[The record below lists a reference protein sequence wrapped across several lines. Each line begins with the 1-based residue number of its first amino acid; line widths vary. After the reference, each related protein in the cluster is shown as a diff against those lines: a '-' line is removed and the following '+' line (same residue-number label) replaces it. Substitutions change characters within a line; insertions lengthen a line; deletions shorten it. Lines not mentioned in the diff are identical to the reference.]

1 MDVGLSRAYV
11 WFVYV
16 HVVTGLPGVWLLGVG
31 VGGEGWVAV
40 RESSCWLGERGVRRR
55 HFGSLVAR
63 LVGGRGWG
71 GGRGRSLGVWLLGG
85 GGGQFG
91 SLVVRWVVG

>member
-1 MDVGLSRAYV
+1 MDVGLPRAYV

-16 HVVTGLPGVWLLGVG
+16 YVVTGLPGVWLLGVG

-71 GGRGRSLGVWLLGG
+71 GGGAVWESGC
-85 GGGQFG
+85 
-91 SLVVRWVVG
+91 